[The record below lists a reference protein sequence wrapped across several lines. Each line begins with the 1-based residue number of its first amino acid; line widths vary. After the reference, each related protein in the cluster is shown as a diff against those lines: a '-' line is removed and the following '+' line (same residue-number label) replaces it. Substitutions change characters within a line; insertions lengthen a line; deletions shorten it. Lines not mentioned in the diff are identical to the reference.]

1 MYRKKRKKFIEDF
14 NNILPIF
21 KNNLPIQ
28 INNDNKQLN
37 TNSWFNI
44 NELSV
49 NKVNNNFQ
57 YKTHSPK
64 TIINCIKIKM
74 LLNDNQK
81 EIINNWMF
89 AYTDMYNKTLH
100 YIRNNSNFYRDYII
114 TNKLT
119 KLDKNYYNSYY
130 LRDKMKSIRNMIIK
144 KSQLKNYNYDT
155 KIHTHTLDYSIR
167 QLSANLKSA
176 ITYLKNKNFKYFKI
190 KYWKHNRPS
199 KTIEIEK
206 QYILNNE
213 ICPKI

>member
-100 YIRNNSNFYRDYII
+100 YIRNNSNFYRD
-114 TNKLT
+114 
-119 KLDKNYYNSYY
+119 
-130 LRDKMKSIRNMIIK
+130 
-144 KSQLKNYNYDT
+144 
-155 KIHTHTLDYSIR
+155 
-167 QLSANLKSA
+167 
-176 ITYLKNKNFKYFKI
+176 
-190 KYWKHNRPS
+190 
-199 KTIEIEK
+199 
-206 QYILNNE
+206 
-213 ICPKI
+213 